1 MAHIAACRVSQATID
16 EPDNMTRYLFRRLL
30 GALGVVFGVA
40 TISFIMVF
48 LMPGDAARMYAGPR
62 APEETVQRIR
72 VIWGLDQP
80 LPVQYVRYLGRALQG
95 DLGNS
100 TRDNRPVLRAVTERL
115 PATVQLALAG
125 MLVELAIGL
134 PLGIMAAVRPGS
146 WFDQLA
152 TVVSLIGVSIPSFA
166 LGLVLL
172 YVCGYLIPLFPLG
185 GYGTPLHLVLPA
197 LTLGIG
203 GTAFYA
209 RVLRNNLLEVM
220 GEDYIRTAN
229 AKGLRGRTVLLRHT
243 VRNAL
248 LPTVTLAG
256 LDLALLLGGT
266 VVIEA
271 VFGWPGVGLQA
282 FNAIRNQDTPM
293 IMGTVLF
300 ASLSVVMINVLVD
313 LLYAA
318 LDPRVRL
325 GGSH

>member
-1 MAHIAACRVSQATID
+1 MSA
-16 EPDNMTRYLFRRLL
+16 YLLRRLL
-30 GALGVVFGVA
+30 GAFGVVFGVA
-40 TISFIMVF
+40 TISFVMVF

-80 LPVQYVRYLGRALQG
+80 LPVQYIRYLGRALQG

-100 TRDNRPVLRAVTERL
+100 TRDNRPVLRAIIERL
-115 PATVQLALAG
+115 PATIQLALAG
-125 MLVELAIGL
+125 LLVELAIGV
-134 PLGIMAAVRPGS
+134 PLGIIAALRPGS
-146 WFDQLA
+146 LLDQLA
-152 TVVSLIGVSIPSFA
+152 TLVSLIGISLPSFA
-166 LGLVLL
+166 LGLVVL
-172 YVCGYLIPLFPLG
+172 YIFGYLIPLFPLG

-197 LTLGIG
+197 VTLGIG

-229 AKGLRGRTVLLRHT
+229 AKGLRPRYVLIRHT
-243 VRNAL
+243 LRNAL
-248 LPTVTLAG
+248 LPTVTLAA

-300 ASLSVVMINVLVD
+300 ASLSVVMLNLCVD
-313 LLYAA
+313 LLYAL

-325 GGSH
+325 NGGR

>member
-1 MAHIAACRVSQATID
+1 M
-16 EPDNMTRYLFRRLL
+16 
-30 GALGVVFGVA
+30 VFGVA
-40 TISFIMVF
+40 TLSFVMVF

-62 APEETVQRIR
+62 APEATVQRIR
-72 VIWGLDQP
+72 EIWGLDQP
-80 LPVQYVRYLGRALQG
+80 LPVQYVRYIGRALQG

-100 TRDNRPVLRAVTERL
+100 TRDNRPVLTAILERL
-115 PATVQLALAG
+115 PATIQLALAG
-125 MLVELAIGL
+125 LFVELVIGV
-134 PLGIMAAVRPGS
+134 PLGILAALRPGS
-146 WFDQLA
+146 WIDQLA
-152 TVVSLIGVSIPSFA
+152 TVVSLVGISIPSFA
-166 LGLVLL
+166 LGLIAL
-172 YVCGYLIPLFPLG
+172 YIFGFLIPVFPLG

-220 GEDYIRTAN
+220 GEDFIRTAK
-229 AKGLRGRTVLLRHT
+229 AKGLSARAVLLRHAL
-243 VRNAL
+243 RNAL
-248 LPTVTLAG
+248 LPTVTLAA

-282 FNAIRNQDTPM
+282 FQAIRNQDTPL

-300 ASLSVVMINVLVD
+300 ASISVVGINLGVD
-313 LLYAA
+313 LLYAV

-325 GGSH
+325 GGGG